1 MKSISFHAK
10 VHGAVQGVAFRF
22 YTKQR
27 ATELGLGGWVR
38 NLPNGSVEVRALGD
52 RSALEEL
59 ARWLND
65 GPPAAC
71 VDRVEMAWEEVE
83 SDASPFR
90 VRT

>member
-1 MKSISFHAK
+1 MSISFHAT

-27 ATELGLGGWVR
+27 ASELGLGGWVR
-38 NLPNGSVEVRALGD
+38 NLPDGSVEVRALGD

-59 ARWLND
+59 ARWLYE

-71 VDRVEMAWEEVE
+71 VGRVEIEWEEIE
-83 SDASPFR
+83 NDDSPFR
-90 VRT
+90 VRI